1 MNAIYNSVII
11 NKRIYIYINMNQFI
25 LSALIID
32 AKFLL
37 LIVYDIT
44 TKIKSLISYSL
55 L

>member
-11 NKRIYIYINMNQFI
+11 NKRIYIYINMNQ
-25 LSALIID
+25 LKLIID

-37 LIVYDIT
+37 IIVYDIT